1 MRLFKMLTAGL
12 LVSMLSGC
20 FVATALISTP
30 DQVVVEALS
39 AKSAADYAQ
48 RRCSEY
54 LRHAVYLRDG
64 GSAYWFACRQITPVP
79 MEAVPE
85 GEMAK
90 AMSAVKPAAN
100 KHAKTS
106 KPMKKTAAKLKNS
119 GKPIRLSKKRQKPR
133 MNKEVRGPAKGTIWI
148 QVAASKRRNDAAEFA
163 RRVIKRNKDLI
174 GTRSFS
180 VQKARL
186 RHSGTIYRSRVGPF
200 RKYAAA
206 ENVCKKTKSPPS
218 GLSGRD
224 PLTSHEIERDMRFVG

>member
-1 MRLFKMLTAGL
+1 MRLFKMLTVGL

-20 FVATALISTP
+20 FVATALISNP

-39 AKSAADYAQ
+39 AKLAADYAQ

-90 AMSAVKPAAN
+90 AMSAVIPAAN

-106 KPMKKTAAKLKNS
+106 KPMKKIVAKFKLVKFRRS
-119 GKPIRLSKKRQKPR
+119 GRRRNLNQTCNPGCCSCQTSKK
-133 MNKEVRGPAKGTIWI
+133 
-148 QVAASKRRNDAAEFA
+148 
-163 RRVIKRNKDLI
+163 
-174 GTRSFS
+174 TRSCRGA
-180 VQKARL
+180 V
-186 RHSGTIYRSRVGPF
+186 VPF
-200 RKYAAA
+200 RS
-206 ENVCKKTKSPPS
+206 V
-218 GLSGRD
+218 LSRFSSIRD
-224 PLTSHEIERDMRFVG
+224 EPLCN

>member
-20 FVATALISTP
+20 FVATALISNP

-64 GSAYWFACRQITPVP
+64 GSAYWFACRQITPAP

-90 AMSAVKPAAN
+90 AMSAVIPAAN

-106 KPMKKTAAKLKNS
+106 KPMKKMAAKFKLVKFRRS
-119 GKPIRLSKKRQKPR
+119 GRRRNLNQTCNPGCCSCQ
-133 MNKEVRGPAKGTIWI
+133 T
-148 QVAASKRRNDAAEFA
+148 SKR
-163 RRVIKRNKDLI
+163 
-174 GTRSFS
+174 TRSCWGVRCGSIQISAISICQYPRRAFM
-180 VQKARL
+180 QLNCRL
-186 RHSGTIYRSRVGPF
+186 LVDRPCFVIATNRMRICRTTLRQSWSGEWY
-200 RKYAAA
+200 
-206 ENVCKKTKSPPS
+206 
-218 GLSGRD
+218 
-224 PLTSHEIERDMRFVG
+224 